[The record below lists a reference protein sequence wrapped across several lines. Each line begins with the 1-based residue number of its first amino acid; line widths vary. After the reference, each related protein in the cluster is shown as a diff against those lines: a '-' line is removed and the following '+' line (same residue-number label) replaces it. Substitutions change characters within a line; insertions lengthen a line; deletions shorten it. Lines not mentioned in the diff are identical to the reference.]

1 MTRGRGITRNDV
13 EDPMKT
19 ALTVPTL
26 ALLLAGG
33 MLLPAMAQPTRANAT
48 AAAPAPSP
56 LRPGDHIAAV
66 INQELVTAY
75 EVGQR
80 MARAREDAQRNNQ
93 RLPPE
98 AELRKQVL
106 ESLIEDRAMLSH
118 ARDSGVKVDEPDI
131 DRAVANMAAQNQM
144 TLAQLRTQLA
154 REGLELARFR
164 ANIKDQML
172 IERVREREVAQR
184 IRITDSEVDEFI
196 EKQRG
201 ASASEVQYNIAQ
213 VLVTVPE
220 NASEAVVAE
229 RRARADAALAR
240 IRGGEPFAAVARAV
254 SEDANKE
261 GGGEIGLKPADRLPD
276 VFLDVV
282 RPLASGDV
290 APTLLRSGAGFH
302 VLKLVE
308 RSDGSAFRVTQT
320 RARHILLR
328 PSPQLSTQAV
338 QTRLAEFKRQIET
351 GARRFEELAREHSL
365 DGSASA
371 GGDLGWAAPGQF
383 VPEFEEALNVLSVNG
398 ISPPV
403 VSRFGVHLIQV
414 VERRTVAL
422 DTKQLREQAR
432 NALRERKF
440 ETAYAE
446 WVREVR
452 DRAYVE
458 FREAPL

>member
-1 MTRGRGITRNDV
+1 
-13 EDPMKT
+13 MKI
-19 ALTVPTL
+19 ASTL
-26 ALLLAGG
+26 AALLACCA
-33 MLLPAMAQPTRANAT
+33 LLPAAAQPTRANA
-48 AAAPAPSP
+48 AAAAAAVQANP

-66 INQELVTAY
+66 VNQELVTAY
-75 EVGQR
+75 EVNQR
-80 MARAREDAQRNNQ
+80 LARARGEASRNKQ
-93 RLPPE
+93 TLPPE
-98 AELRKQVL
+98 AEIRRQVL

-118 ARDSGVKVDEPDI
+118 ARESGVRVDDGEI
-131 DRAVANMAAQNQM
+131 DRAVASIAAQNQI
-144 TLAQLRTQLA
+144 TLAQMRQQLA
-154 REGLELARFR
+154 RDGLDMARFR
-164 ANIKDQML
+164 ANIRDQML

-184 IRITDSEVDEFI
+184 IRITDGEVDEFI

-201 ASASEVQYNIAQ
+201 AAAAEVQYNVAQ
-213 VLVTVPE
+213 VLVTVPDG
-220 NASEAVVAE
+220 ASDSVVAE
-229 RRARADAALAR
+229 RRARAEAAFAR
-240 IRGGEPFAAVARAV
+240 IRGGEPFAAVAKAV
-254 SEDANKE
+254 SEDANKDN
-261 GGGEIGLKPADRLPD
+261 GGEIGLKPADRLPD
-276 VFLDVV
+276 VFLEVV

-302 VLKLVE
+302 VLKLIE
-308 RSDGSAFRVTQT
+308 RSEGSAFRVTQT

-328 PSPQLSTQAV
+328 PSPQLSAEAV
-338 QTRLAEFKRQIET
+338 QARLADFKRQIEGGT
-351 GARRFEELAREHSL
+351 RRFEDLAREHSL
-365 DGSASA
+365 DGSAQA

-383 VPEFEEALNVLSVNG
+383 VPEFEEALNGLPVNG

-414 VERRTVAL
+414 VERRTIAL

-440 ETAYAE
+440 EAAYAE

>member
-1 MTRGRGITRNDV
+1 
-13 EDPMKT
+13 MKT
-19 ALTVPTL
+19 AV
-26 ALLLAGG
+26 LLCSLLGG
-33 MLLPAMAQPTRANAT
+33 FALLPAQAQPTRANV
-48 AAAPAPSP
+48 AAAAATPESA

-66 INQELVTAY
+66 VNQELVTAY
-75 EVGQR
+75 EVSQR
-80 MARAREDAQRNNQ
+80 LTRARDDAQRNKQ
-93 RLPPE
+93 QLPPE
-98 AELRKQVL
+98 TELRRQVL

-118 ARDSGVKVDEPDI
+118 ARDSGVRVDDGDV
-131 DRAVANMAAQNQM
+131 DRAVANIAAQNQI

-154 REGLELARFR
+154 RDGLDLARFR
-164 ANIKDQML
+164 ANIRDQML

-196 EKQRG
+196 ETQRG
-201 ASASEVQYNIAQ
+201 AAAGEVQYNVAQ

-220 NASEAVVAE
+220 GASEGVVAE
-229 RRARADAALAR
+229 RRARAEAALAR
-240 IRGGEPFAAVARAV
+240 IKGGEAFAAVVKAV
-254 SEDANKE
+254 SEDANKDN
-261 GGGEIGLKPADRLPD
+261 GGEIGLKPADRLPD
-276 VFLDVV
+276 VFLEVV
-282 RPLASGDV
+282 RPLASGEV
-290 APTLLRSGAGFH
+290 APALLRSGAGFH

-328 PSPQLSTQAV
+328 PSPQLSAQAV
-338 QTRLAEFKRQIET
+338 QARLADFKRQIEAGT
-351 GARRFEELAREHSL
+351 RRFEDLAREHSL
-365 DGSASA
+365 DGSASN

-383 VPEFEEALNVLSVNG
+383 VPEFEEAMNALAPNG

-414 VERRTVAL
+414 VERRSLAL